1 MENLGPFADCFNNS
15 EDRLAGY
22 MDASTQ
28 ELTESD
34 IFAFLAAESE
44 EENDVVDEE
53 EQEIA
58 SGAFN
63 RKRRGSDSL
72 ESPFPKRYSPC
83 SPAPEAELV
92 ANTVAEIAA
101 DLASTEA
108 EPELPM
114 FLPTPQGQEEG
125 VQALPLTRELYQRIV
140 DKNDTIYKLD
150 GRREKSEEDKVLMER
165 LSKFLLT
172 MLPAALRRHLETD
185 FSEKEIE
192 NVIDLRLRV
201 RNRKNKK
208 NQ

>member
-1 MENLGPFADCFNNS
+1 MENLGPLADCFNNS
-15 EDRLAGY
+15 EDHLAGY

-28 ELTESD
+28 NLTESD
-34 IFAFLAAESE
+34 IFAFLAAENE
-44 EENDVVDEE
+44 EEDHVEDEQ

-58 SGAFN
+58 SGSFN

-114 FLPTPQGQEEG
+114 FLPTPQEQEEG
-125 VQALPLTRELYQRIV
+125 VPLTRELYQRIV

-150 GRREKSEEDKVLMER
+150 GRREKSEEDKVLVER

-172 MLPAALRRHLETD
+172 MLPAALRRHLATD